1 MILLNKRM
9 NNGSFRCITIFF
21 VQMILNITACV
32 DKHEERANV
41 DIAGPY
47 CRIENLQSY
56 YNGLFFTLK
65 ISLDYD
71 CYDMDEY
78 VSNIRLFRPYWI
90 ETFGDTLILKKHPLR
105 GPILSDSC
113 RRAGNCPNQTIMSLA
128 RAKRSNLRMSNY
140 NWFIE
145 WQTEDNLLDTTFF
158 PSWTPKT
165 PFTNFSSKCLK
176 LEIPCFKQNASL
188 KNLYDDSSP
197 DFSRATCTYCK

>member
-1 MILLNKRM
+1 M

-21 VQMILNITACV
+21 VQMFLNITACV

-78 VSNIRLFRPYWI
+78 GRCKFLSVKSKEP
-90 ETFGDTLILKKHPLR
+90 EILRFWAL
-105 GPILSDSC
+105 
-113 RRAGNCPNQTIMSLA
+113 
-128 RAKRSNLRMSNY
+128 
-140 NWFIE
+140 
-145 WQTEDNLLDTTFF
+145 
-158 PSWTPKT
+158 
-165 PFTNFSSKCLK
+165 
-176 LEIPCFKQNASL
+176 
-188 KNLYDDSSP
+188 
-197 DFSRATCTYCK
+197 

>member
-65 ISLDYD
+65 LSLDYD

-78 VSNIRLFRPYWI
+78 ASNIRLFRPYWI

-113 RRAGNCPNQTIMSLA
+113 RRAGNCPNQTIMSLS

-140 NWFIE
+140 NLFIE

-197 DFSRATCTYCK
+197 DFPRATCTYCK

>member
-1 MILLNKRM
+1 M
-9 NNGSFRCITIFF
+9 NNGSFRCIAIFF

-65 ISLDYD
+65 LSLDYD

-78 VSNIRLFRPYWI
+78 ASNIRLFRPYWI

-113 RRAGNCPNQTIMSLA
+113 RRAGNCLNQTIMSLA

-145 WQTEDNLLDTTFF
+145 WQTEDDLLDTTFF

-188 KNLYDDSSP
+188 KNLYDDSSS
-197 DFSRATCTYCK
+197 DFPRATCTYCK

>member
-9 NNGSFRCITIFF
+9 NNGSFRCIAIFF

-65 ISLDYD
+65 LSLDYD

-78 VSNIRLFRPYWI
+78 ASNIRLFRPYWI

-113 RRAGNCPNQTIMSLA
+113 RRAGNCLNQTIMSLA

-145 WQTEDNLLDTTFF
+145 WQTEDDLLDTTFF

-188 KNLYDDSSP
+188 KNLYDDSSS
-197 DFSRATCTYCK
+197 DFPRATCTYCK

>member
-65 ISLDYD
+65 LSLDYD

-78 VSNIRLFRPYWI
+78 ASNIRLFRPYWI

-105 GPILSDSC
+105 GPILSYSC
-113 RRAGNCPNQTIMSLA
+113 RRTGNCPNQTIMSLA

-197 DFSRATCTYCK
+197 DFPRATCTYCK

>member
-1 MILLNKRM
+1 M
-9 NNGSFRCITIFF
+9 NNVAFRCITIFF

-32 DKHEERANV
+32 DKHEEKANV

-78 VSNIRLFRPYWI
+78 ASNIRLFRPYWI
-90 ETFGDTLILKKHPLR
+90 ETSGDTLILKKHPLR

-113 RRAGNCPNQTIMSLA
+113 RRDGNCPNQTIMSLA
-128 RAKRSNLRMSNY
+128 RVKRSNLRMSNY

-165 PFTNFSSKCLK
+165 PFTSFSSKCLK

-197 DFSRATCTYCK
+197 DFPRATCTYCK